1 MKRITSIC
9 ILTLCVMLFASLW
22 TGCASIAPQI
32 TQMDKDNHKA
42 IVEIARTRMESISCD
57 VGLMD
62 GLGFTSE
69 IDFPIINAGQV
80 RALLQNPGIG
90 IAFVEIRDVAKK
102 TKKPESEE
110 MYWDETEYSICKV
123 LGLEYRAAALSLID
137 ILKIFPQLSPYLTL
151 FGP

>member
-1 MKRITSIC
+1 MKRSI
-9 ILTLCVMLFASLW
+9 ILLLIAFLIA
-22 TGCASIAPQI
+22 GCGSIAPQI
-32 TQMDKDNHKA
+32 TKMDKENHA
-42 IVEIARTRMESISCD
+42 GIVEIAKARMESVSCD

-62 GLGFTSE
+62 GLGFTSA

-90 IAFVEIRDVAKK
+90 IAFVEIRDIAKK
-102 TKKPESEE
+102 TKKPDSEE
-110 MYWDETEYSICKV
+110 MYWDETEYSMCKV

-137 ILKIFPQLSPYLTL
+137 ILKLFPQIAPYLTL